1 MNCLL
6 KINYTIMNIQYI
18 IIFTSLLYFLL
29 TWYIFGKDVKIKDLN
44 TINKDS
50 KFNFT
55 PDFAEYLKTQFVN
68 PKILFFTI
76 LNLAYKKALIITDN
90 QKESWKDS
98 YVYILRK
105 SNTLPDGLEEEE
117 QTVLNNLFSS
127 RNEIIFNRLNARTL
141 FLQQYAFIE
150 NIYKKKYPLKK
161 YVTSNWL
168 LIITNIVV
176 FIASIYLL
184 KFVGMKFELW
194 LYYFLFIFL
203 VIPLLIGEYIL
214 GTLKTKKGLVGLI
227 FIFPLWTFVTFV
239 AFQGY
244 RAIFLNLN
252 AIDSL
257 LMTILTLG
265 FYFNLR
271 FIKRKTNIGELAQ
284 TEINNHRKFLMN
296 YKLSTNNTENQL
308 FYEQNIAFAIH
319 FEIEKEWVQKFKPI
333 LDSFDNDNTSFQ
345 VFGGHTAFAKDNYF
359 KFINTFEIITKPK
372 NTD

>member
-1 MNCLL
+1 
-6 KINYTIMNIQYI
+6 MNIQYI

-55 PDFAEYLKTQFVN
+55 PAFAEYLKTQFVN

-168 LIITNIVV
+168 LIFTNIVV

-203 VIPLLIGEYIL
+203 VIPLLIGEYIW

-252 AIDSL
+252 AFDSL

-296 YKLSTNNTENQL
+296 YKMSTNNAENQL
-308 FYEQNIAFAIH
+308 FYEQNIAFALH

-333 LDSFDNDNTSFQ
+333 LDSFDNYNTSFQ

-359 KFINTFEIITKPK
+359 KFIKTFEIITKPK
-372 NTD
+372 NNN